1 MITGFEISLVLTWLV
16 LIIFLHL
23 SLLPLFRRYP
33 GRVAVPLA
41 FSISLLTYT
50 LLSYWAV
57 LVHLP
62 VQVALLPFLV
72 VSIYHIVSSGNRS
85 VSRALTCIKTHFS
98 QEWRYYALFFAVF
111 LAMLA
116 LRVFSPDISS
126 AEKFMDH
133 GFIASMMRMT
143 VIPPLDPWF
152 AGGDLSVYYY
162 LGHWMIACLGLTAGI
177 QSPQLFTLA
186 LPTIA
191 ALVAVNLY
199 GIGSLLLSRFRLL
212 LVLLFFLI
220 NPAFVQLSIAGR
232 EWGSLLWDSTRVID
246 GTINEYPLFSFIFGD
261 VHAHVLG
268 IFPQTT
274 LLLLITLAITCWK
287 EIHPLS
293 RLVLILASGLA
304 LGTIPPTNTWDIL
317 VQAPLVLLTGAVL
330 LYDSAGSVP
339 AGSKDPSSI
348 RSRLSAIIA
357 AVRTPGGEG
366 IGARTFSEGR
376 GALLYLVLV
385 PLIGILCYLPF
396 YLMMKAQGIGGVAL
410 VHAPSSIPQFLL
422 VSGWFVVI
430 ITFSLLPVFRKN
442 PWILLLA
449 LPFIVTGY
457 YAAAIP
463 ALLLGGVLV
472 RRTGAADLLAGVG
485 LAILIFCEIIYLR
498 DNMGEQYFRM
508 NTVFKFYITAWIAL
522 SAGSAVM
529 LGKLLQTLTHP
540 PSLSSRLVQGTI
552 FLMLLLVLVLPV
564 FVTASHSGPHTPTMD
579 GLAWLSS
586 GHPDDLAAI
595 HWLRTLEGNITLVE
609 AEGGDYGYY
618 GRVSSFT
625 GIPALLG
632 WPFHESMWRNNT
644 PPGWYAQRTTVI
656 RTIYEDPFWCEK
668 LMRMFRIDLLYV
680 GPAERERYHV
690 TLPDEGITPVF
701 DQGAVTIYR
710 LTTPQE
716 GGWSGDFSP

>member
-1 MITGFEISLVLTWLV
+1 MISVSDISLVLTWLA

-23 SLLPLFRRYP
+23 SLVPFFRTYL

-41 FSISLLTYT
+41 FSISLLGYT
-50 LLSYWAV
+50 LISFWAV

-62 VQVALLPFLV
+62 VQVALLPFLAV
-72 VSIYHIVSSGNRS
+72 LGYSIARSGARGCTAIV
-85 VSRALTCIKTHFS
+85 TCIKAHFS
-98 QEWRYYALFFAVF
+98 SEWRYYALFLAVF
-111 LAMLA
+111 LSMLA
-116 LRVFSPDISS
+116 LRVYSPDISS

-162 LGHWMIACLGLTAGI
+162 LGHWMLACLGLTAGI

-186 LPTIA
+186 LPSIA
-191 ALVAVNLY
+191 ALAAVNLY
-199 GIGSLLLSRFRLL
+199 GMGSLLLPRFRLL
-212 LVLLFFLI
+212 PVLLFFLI

-232 EWGSLLWDSTRVID
+232 EWGTLLWDSTRVID

-287 EIHPLS
+287 EMSSLS
-293 RLVLILASGLA
+293 RMVLIFASGLA

-317 VQAPLVLLTGAVL
+317 VQAPLVLLTGFIL
-330 LYDSAGSVP
+330 LYRSADGMA
-339 AGSKDPSSI
+339 AGTKEPSSLAN
-348 RSRLSAIIA
+348 RLSFIIA
-357 AVRTPGGEG
+357 AIRTTGEEKFVS
-366 IGARTFSEGR
+366 RTFSEAR
-376 GALLYLVLV
+376 GALLYVFLV
-385 PLIGILCYLPF
+385 PLLGILSYLPF
-396 YLMMKAQGIGGVAL
+396 YLMMKAQGIGGVAI
-410 VHAPSSIPQFLL
+410 VHAPSFLPQFLL
-422 VSGWFVVI
+422 VSGWFVAV

-442 PWILLLA
+442 PWLLLLA
-449 LPFIVTGY
+449 LPFIGAGY
-457 YAAAIP
+457 YAATIP
-463 ALLLGGVLV
+463 ALLLGGIMV
-472 RRTGAADLLAGVG
+472 RRSGAADLLAGVG
-485 LAILIFCEIIYLR
+485 LAILVLCEVVYLQ

-508 NTVFKFYITAWIAL
+508 NTVFKFYITAWIVL

-529 LGKLLQTLTHP
+529 LGNLLLALTRL
-540 PSLSSRLVQGTI
+540 PSRFFRIIQGI
-552 FLMLLLVLVLPV
+552 IVLMLLLLLVLPA
-564 FVTASHSGPHTPTMD
+564 FVTASHAGPHTPTMN

-586 GHPDDLAAI
+586 GHPDDLAAVT
-595 HWLRTLEGNITLVE
+595 WLRSLDGNITLVE
-609 AEGGDYGYY
+609 AEGGDYKYY
-618 GRVSSFT
+618 SRVSSFT

-656 RTIYEDPFWCEK
+656 RTIYEDPTWCEK

-680 GPAERERYHV
+680 GPAERERYNV
-690 TLPDEGITPVF
+690 TLPDEGITPVYE
-701 DQGAVTIYR
+701 QGAVTIYR
-710 LTTPQE
+710 LTHPPE
-716 GGWSGDFSP
+716 GGWSGDYSL